1 MRAGRPRTPE
11 RVAAVGGHR
20 EWGWTSIMEP
30 IDFDGMLATTTEL
43 RTHLGDVRLPLATEQ
58 VESARQTAAHVRR
71 QLDDYVIPRLRDIDA
86 PVLAVVGGSTGAGK
100 STLVNSVVGAE
111 VTVPGVLRPTTRS
124 PVLIHHP
131 SAARWFEDD
140 RVLGS
145 LARVRGTPGQ
155 AVEGAHQ
162 LQLVASDAV
171 PEDLALLDAPDIDSV
186 LDRNREVAQHLLDAA
201 DLWVFVTTAARY
213 ADAVPWDF
221 LRTASRRGVGIG
233 LVLNRV
239 PPGAGDQIAPHLS
252 SMLAEEGLGDAPLFV
267 LEEQQLESGRLPVE
281 AVQPLRRWLDD
292 LAADREARAELV
304 RQSLAGAVG
313 DVSART
319 EEVASVVEQQVAAG
333 DQLAGIAT
341 GAFDEAHQELADDVR
356 DGTVMRGEVLARW
369 QDLVGTGDLLRELQ
383 SRIGRLR
390 DRLTASVT
398 GRPRT
403 VERFQGAVESGV
415 ETLVRERVAQA
426 TDQVVARW
434 RASAA
439 GAALLE
445 AGGEEL
451 RRPSADLGERASRL
465 VRDWQGGLLD
475 LLREEGSGK
484 RTTAKV
490 LSYGINGAALVV
502 MVGVFAQ
509 TGGLTGAEVAIAGGS
524 SAVGSTIL
532 EALLG
537 DQAVRRLTERAR
549 ADLDRR
555 TGALLAEEAERY
567 TALVEAHRPD
577 AATAHDLRRLA
588 GDVRRDL
595 GARTGRRR

>member
-1 MRAGRPRTPE
+1 ME
-11 RVAAVGGHR
+11 R
-20 EWGWTSIMEP
+20 
-30 IDFDGMLATTTEL
+30 IDLDGMLATTTAL
-43 RTHLGDVRLPLATEQ
+43 RAQLGEVRLPLATDD
-58 VESARQTAAHVRR
+58 VETARQTADHVRR

-155 AVEGAHQ
+155 PVEGAHQ
-162 LQLVASDAV
+162 LQLVASAAV

-186 LDRNREVAQHLLDAA
+186 LDRNREIAQHLLDAA

-239 PPGAGDQIAPHLS
+239 PPGAGDEIAPHLA
-252 SMLAEEGLGDAPLFV
+252 SMLADEGLGDAPLFV
-267 LEEQQLESGRLPVE
+267 LEEQVLSEGRLPTA
-281 AVQPLRRWLDD
+281 AVAPMRAWLDD
-292 LAADREARAELV
+292 LAADREARADLV
-304 RQSLAGAVG
+304 RQSLTGAVA
-313 DVSART
+313 DVSTRT
-319 EEVASVVEQQVAAG
+319 EEVASVVEQQQAAA
-333 DQLAGIAT
+333 DQLAGVAT
-341 GAFDEAHQELADDVR
+341 GAFADAHQRLADDVR

-369 QDLVGTGDLLRELQ
+369 QDLVGTGELLRELQ

-390 DRLTASVT
+390 DRIAASVT
-398 GRPRT
+398 GRPRN
-403 VERFQGAVESGV
+403 VEKFQGAVESGV
-415 ETLVRERVAQA
+415 ETLLRERVAEA
-426 TDQVVARW
+426 TDEVVLRW
-434 RASAA
+434 RATSA
-439 GAALLE
+439 GAALLD
-445 AGGEEL
+445 AGGDEL
-451 RRPSADLGERASRL
+451 RRPSDDLGERASRL

-475 LLREEGSGK
+475 LLREEGAGK
-484 RTTAKV
+484 RTTAKI
-490 LSYGINGAALVV
+490 LSYGLNGAALVL

-524 SAVGSTIL
+524 TAVGSTLL

-555 TGALLAEEAERY
+555 TGELLADEAERF
-567 TALVEAHRPD
+567 TSLVDGHRPD
-577 AATAHDLRRLA
+577 TTTARTLRELAAELRRA
-588 GDVRRDL
+588 L
-595 GARTGRRR
+595 GTDAGRRRR

>member
-1 MRAGRPRTPE
+1 MDG
-11 RVAAVGGHR
+11 
-20 EWGWTSIMEP
+20 
-30 IDFDGMLATTTEL
+30 IDFDGMLATTTAL
-43 RTHLGDVRLPLATEQ
+43 RTRLDDVRLPLATEQ
-58 VESARQTAAHVRR
+58 VEGARQTTVHVRR

-131 SAARWFEDD
+131 AAARWFEDD

-186 LDRNREVAQHLLDAA
+186 LDRNREIAQHLLDAA

-213 ADAVPWDF
+213 ADAVPWEF

-239 PPGAGDQIAPHLS
+239 PPGAAEEIAPHLA
-252 SMLAEEGLGDAPLFV
+252 SMLTDEGLGDAPLFV
-267 LEEQQLESGRLPVE
+267 LEEQALEAGRLPVD
-281 AVQPLRRWLDD
+281 AVRPLRVWLDD

-304 RQSLAGAVG
+304 RHSLAGAVA

-319 EEVASVVEQQVAAG
+319 EEVAGVVDQQLDAA
-333 DQLAGIAT
+333 DRLAGIAT
-341 GAFDEAHQELADDVR
+341 GAFDDAHQRLAADVR

-390 DRLTASVT
+390 DRITASVT
-398 GRPRT
+398 GRPRN
-403 VERFQGAVESGV
+403 VEKFQGAVESGV

-426 TDQVVARW
+426 TDQVVAQW
-434 RASAA
+434 RTTAA
-439 GAALLE
+439 GAALLD
-445 AGGEEL
+445 AGGDDL
-451 RRPSADLGERASRL
+451 RRPSTDLGDRASRL
-465 VRDWQGGLLD
+465 VRDWQGGVLD
-475 LLREEGSGK
+475 LLRDEGSGK

-490 LSYGINGAALVV
+490 LSYGLNGAALVV

-524 SAVGSTIL
+524 TAVGSTIL

-567 TALVEAHRPD
+567 TTLVDAHRPD
-577 AATAHDLRRLA
+577 GNDADELRRLA
-588 GDVRRDL
+588 ADLQRDL
-595 GARTGRRR
+595 GTRRRR

>member
-1 MRAGRPRTPE
+1 ME
-11 RVAAVGGHR
+11 R
-20 EWGWTSIMEP
+20 
-30 IDFDGMLATTTEL
+30 IDLDGMLATTTAL
-43 RTHLGDVRLPLATEQ
+43 REQLGEVRLPLATDH
-58 VESARQTAAHVRR
+58 VAAARETAEHVRR

-155 AVEGAHQ
+155 PVEGAHQ

-186 LDRNREVAQHLLDAA
+186 LDRNREIAQHLLDAA

-239 PPGAGDQIAPHLS
+239 PPGAGDEIAPHLA
-252 SMLAEEGLGDAPLFV
+252 SMLADEGLGAAPLFV
-267 LEEQQLESGRLPVE
+267 LEEQVLADGRLPT
-281 AVQPLRRWLDD
+281 AAIAPLRAWLDD
-292 LAADREARAELV
+292 LAADREARADLV
-304 RQSLAGAVG
+304 RQSLTGAVA
-313 DVSART
+313 DVSSRT
-319 EEVASVVEQQVAAG
+319 EEVASVVEQQQAAADELAGVATDAFAEAHE
-333 DQLAGIAT
+333 QLAG
-341 GAFDEAHQELADDVR
+341 DVR

-369 QDLVGTGDLLRELQ
+369 QDLVGTGELLRELQ

-390 DRLTASVT
+390 DRITASVT
-398 GRPRT
+398 GRPRN
-403 VERFQGAVESGV
+403 VEKFQGAVESGV
-415 ETLVRERVAQA
+415 ETLLRERVAEA
-426 TDQVVARW
+426 TDEVVLRW
-434 RASAA
+434 RATSA
-439 GAALLE
+439 GAALLD
-445 AGGEEL
+445 AGGETL
-451 RRPSADLGERASRL
+451 RRPSDDLGERASRL

-475 LLREEGSGK
+475 LLREEGAGK
-484 RTTAKV
+484 RTTAKI
-490 LSYGINGAALVV
+490 LSYGLNGAALVL

-524 SAVGSTIL
+524 TAVGSTLL

-537 DQAVRRLTERAR
+537 DQAVRRLTEKAR
-549 ADLDRR
+549 ADLDQR
-555 TGALLAEEAERY
+555 TGALLADEAARF
-567 TALVEAHRPD
+567 TALVDGHRPD
-577 AATAHDLRRLA
+577 TTTAGTLRELAADLRRALDTQR
-588 GDVRRDL
+588 G
-595 GARTGRRR
+595 GRPR

>member
-1 MRAGRPRTPE
+1 ME
-11 RVAAVGGHR
+11 R
-20 EWGWTSIMEP
+20 
-30 IDFDGMLATTTEL
+30 IDFDGMLATTSAL
-43 RTHLGDVRLPLATEQ
+43 RERLGDVRLPLATEH
-58 VESARQTAAHVRR
+58 VSSARQTAAHVQR

-131 SAARWFEDD
+131 TVARWFEDD

-186 LDRNREVAQHLLDAA
+186 LDRNREIAQHLLDAA

-252 SMLAEEGLGDAPLFV
+252 SMLADEGLGDAPLFV
-267 LEEQQLESGRLPVE
+267 LEEQALESGRLPAE

-292 LAADREARAELV
+292 LAADREARADLV
-304 RQSLAGAVG
+304 RHSLAGAVG

-319 EEVASVVEQQVAAG
+319 EEVASVVEQQVATAE
-333 DQLAGIAT
+333 QLAGIAT
-341 GAFDEAHQELADDVR
+341 GAFDEAHQRLAEDVR

-390 DRLTASVT
+390 DRVTASVT
-398 GRPRT
+398 GRPRN

-426 TDQVVARW
+426 TDGVVAGW
-434 RASAA
+434 RATPA
-439 GAALLE
+439 GAALLD
-445 AGGEEL
+445 AGSGEL
-451 RRPSADLGERASRL
+451 RRPSADLGDRAARL

-484 RTTAKV
+484 RTTAKI
-490 LSYGINGAALVV
+490 LSYGLNGAALVL

-524 SAVGSTIL
+524 TAVGSTLL

-555 TGALLAEEAERY
+555 TAALLAEEAERY
-567 TALVEAHRPD
+567 TALVDAHRPD
-577 AATAHDLRRLA
+577 ATTAHDLRRLA
-588 GDVRRDL
+588 GDLRRDL

>member
-1 MRAGRPRTPE
+1 ME
-11 RVAAVGGHR
+11 R
-20 EWGWTSIMEP
+20 
-30 IDFDGMLATTTEL
+30 IDLDGMLATTTAL
-43 RTHLGDVRLPLATEQ
+43 RAQLGEVRLPLATDD
-58 VESARQTAAHVRR
+58 VGAARRTADHVRR

-100 STLVNSVVGAE
+100 STLVNSVIGAE

-155 AVEGAHQ
+155 PVEGAHQ

-186 LDRNREVAQHLLDAA
+186 LDRNREIAQHLLDAA

-221 LRTASRRGVGIG
+221 LRSASRRGVGIG

-239 PPGAGDQIAPHLS
+239 PPGAGDEIAPHLA
-252 SMLAEEGLGDAPLFV
+252 SMLADEGLGDAPLFV
-267 LEEQQLESGRLPVE
+267 LEEQVLSDGRLPAA
-281 AVQPLRRWLDD
+281 AVAPMRAWLDD
-292 LAADREARAELV
+292 LAADREARADLV
-304 RQSLAGAVG
+304 RQSLTGAVA
-313 DVSART
+313 DVSTRT
-319 EEVASVVEQQVAAG
+319 EGVASVVEQQHAAA
-333 DQLAGIAT
+333 DQLAGVAAD
-341 GAFDEAHQELADDVR
+341 AFADAHQRLADDVR

-369 QDLVGTGDLLRELQ
+369 QDLVGTGELLRELQ

-390 DRLTASVT
+390 DRITASVT
-398 GRPRT
+398 GRPRN
-403 VERFQGAVESGV
+403 VEKFQGAVESGV
-415 ETLVRERVAQA
+415 ETLLRERVAEA
-426 TDQVVARW
+426 TDQVVLRW
-434 RASAA
+434 RATSA
-439 GAALLE
+439 GAALLD
-445 AGGEEL
+445 AGGDEL
-451 RRPSADLGERASRL
+451 KRPSDDLGERASRL

-475 LLREEGSGK
+475 LLREEGAGK
-484 RTTAKV
+484 RTTAKI
-490 LSYGINGAALVV
+490 LSYGLNGAALVL

-524 SAVGSTIL
+524 TAVGSTLL

-555 TGALLAEEAERY
+555 TGELLADEAERF
-567 TALVEAHRPD
+567 TSLVDGHRPD
-577 AATAHDLRRLA
+577 TTTASSLRQLATDLRRA
-588 GDVRRDL
+588 L
-595 GARTGRRR
+595 GTDAGRRRR

>member
-1 MRAGRPRTPE
+1 MDR
-11 RVAAVGGHR
+11 
-20 EWGWTSIMEP
+20 
-30 IDFDGMLATTTEL
+30 IDFDGMLATTTAL
-43 RTHLGDVRLPLATEQ
+43 RTQLDDVRLPLATDE
-58 VESARQTAAHVRR
+58 VESARRTSDHVRR

-131 SAARWFEDD
+131 AAARWFEDD

-155 AVEGAHQ
+155 QVEGAHQ

-186 LDRNREVAQHLLDAA
+186 LDRNREIAQHLLDAA

-239 PPGAGDQIAPHLS
+239 PPGAGDEIAPHLS

-267 LEEQQLESGRLPVE
+267 IDEQPLVDGRLSHD
-281 AVQPLRRWLDD
+281 AVQPLRSWLDD

-304 RQSLAGAVG
+304 RHSLAGAVA
-313 DVSART
+313 DVSTRT
-319 EEVASVVEQQVAAG
+319 EQVAGVVEQQIAAA

-341 GAFDEAHQELADDVR
+341 GAFAEAHRHLADDVR

-369 QDLVGTGDLLRELQ
+369 QDLVGTGELLRELQ

-390 DRLTASVT
+390 DRLAASVT
-398 GRPRT
+398 GRPRN
-403 VERFQGAVESGV
+403 VEKFQGAVETGV

-426 TDQVVARW
+426 TDQVVLRW
-434 RASAA
+434 RATSA
-439 GAALLE
+439 GRALLE
-445 AGGEEL
+445 GAGEEL
-451 RRPSADLGERASRL
+451 RRPSADLTERASRL

-475 LLREEGSGK
+475 LLRQEGAGK
-484 RTTAKV
+484 RTTAKI
-490 LSYGINGAALVV
+490 LSYGLNGAALVL

-524 SAVGSTIL
+524 TAVGSTLL

-537 DQAVRRLTERAR
+537 DQAVRRLTEQAR

-555 TGALLAEEAERY
+555 TAALLDAEAARY
-567 TALVEAHRPD
+567 TTLVEAHRPD
-577 AATAHDLRRLA
+577 ASAAQSLRTLA
-588 GDVRRDL
+588 GDLRRDL
-595 GARTGRRR
+595 GTGRRR

>member
-1 MRAGRPRTPE
+1 MGRIDLDRT
-11 RVAAVGGHR
+11 
-20 EWGWTSIMEP
+20 
-30 IDFDGMLATTTEL
+30 LATTTAL
-43 RTHLGDVRLPLATEQ
+43 RAQLGEVRLPLTTEQ
-58 VESARQTAAHVRR
+58 VDDARRTAEAVRR

-131 SAARWFEDD
+131 AAARWFDDD

-145 LARVRGTPGQ
+145 LARVRGVPGQ

-171 PEDLALLDAPDIDSV
+171 PEHLALLDAPDIDSV
-186 LDRNREVAQHLLDAA
+186 LDRNREIAQHLLDAA

-239 PPGAGDQIAPHLS
+239 PPGAGDQITPHLA
-252 SMLAEEGLGDAPLFV
+252 SMLADEGLGDAPLFV
-267 LEEQQLESGRLPVE
+267 LEEQALGAGRLPTE
-281 AVQPLRRWLDD
+281 AVAPLRAWLDD
-292 LAADREARAELV
+292 LAADREARADLV
-304 RQSLAGAVG
+304 RQSLTGAVA

-319 EEVASVVEQQVAAG
+319 TELAAVLEQQQATA
-333 DQLAGIAT
+333 DELAGAAT
-341 GAFDEAHQELADDVR
+341 AAFAEAHQRLADDVR

-390 DRLTASVT
+390 DRVTASVT
-398 GRPRT
+398 GRPRN

-415 ETLVRERVAQA
+415 ETLLRERVAEA
-426 TDQVVARW
+426 TDQIVLRW
-434 RASAA
+434 RATTAGTALLDAA
-439 GAALLE
+439 GD
-445 AGGEEL
+445 EL
-451 RRPSADLGERASRL
+451 RRPSSDLGERGARL

-475 LLREEGSGK
+475 LLREEGAGK
-484 RTTAKV
+484 RTTAKI
-490 LSYGINGAALVV
+490 LSYGLNGAALVL

-524 SAVGSTIL
+524 TAVGSTLL

-555 TGALLAEEAERY
+555 TGQLLAAEAERF
-567 TALVEAHRPD
+567 TSVVDANRPD
-577 AATAHDLRRLA
+577 TATAASLRELSDDLRRA
-588 GDVRRDL
+588 L
-595 GARTGRRR
+595 GAGSGRRRR

>member
-1 MRAGRPRTPE
+1 MDR
-11 RVAAVGGHR
+11 
-20 EWGWTSIMEP
+20 
-30 IDFDGMLATTTEL
+30 IDFDGMLATTTAL
-43 RTHLGDVRLPLATEQ
+43 RAQLDDVRLPLATED
-58 VESARQTAAHVRR
+58 VSAARQTVDHVRR

-100 STLVNSVVGAE
+100 STLVNSVVGAQ

-131 SAARWFEDD
+131 TAARWFEDD

-155 AVEGAHQ
+155 AVEAAHQ

-186 LDRNREVAQHLLDAA
+186 LDRNREIAQHLLDAA

-213 ADAVPWDF
+213 DDAVPWDF

-239 PPGAGDQIAPHLS
+239 PPGAGDEIAPHLS
-252 SMLAEEGLGDAPLFV
+252 SMLADEGLGDAPLFV
-267 LEEQQLESGRLPVE
+267 LEEQPLDDGRLPAS
-281 AVQPLRRWLDD
+281 AVQPLRSWLDD

-304 RQSLAGAVG
+304 RHSLAGAVA
-313 DVSART
+313 DVSNRT
-319 EEVASVVEQQVAAG
+319 GEVAGVVEQQVAVAE
-333 DQLAGIAT
+333 QLAGIAT
-341 GAFDEAHQELADDVR
+341 GAFAEAHQRLADDVR

-390 DRLTASVT
+390 DRVAASVT
-398 GRPRT
+398 GRPRN
-403 VERFQGAVESGV
+403 VEKFQGAVETGV

-426 TDQVVARW
+426 TDDVVLRW
-434 RASAA
+434 RATPG

-445 AGGEEL
+445 SGGAGL
-451 RRPSADLGERASRL
+451 RRPSPDLGDRASRL

-475 LLREEGSGK
+475 LLREEGAGK
-484 RTTAKV
+484 RTTAKI
-490 LSYGINGAALVV
+490 LSYGVNGAALVL

-524 SAVGSTIL
+524 TAVGSTLL

-549 ADLDRR
+549 ADLDER
-555 TGALLAEEAERY
+555 TAALLDDEVGRY
-567 TALVEAHRPD
+567 TSLVDAHRPD
-577 AATAHDLRRLA
+577 TSSAAELRRLA
-588 GDVRRDL
+588 GDLRRDL
-595 GARTGRRR
+595 GTGGRRR

>member
-1 MRAGRPRTPE
+1 MDR
-11 RVAAVGGHR
+11 
-20 EWGWTSIMEP
+20 
-30 IDFDGMLATTTEL
+30 IDLDEMLATTTAL
-43 RTHLGDVRLPLATEQ
+43 RAQLVDVRLPLATEQ
-58 VESARQTAAHVRR
+58 VEAARQTSEHVRR
-71 QLDDYVIPRLRDIDA
+71 QLDDYVLPRLRDIDA

-131 SAARWFEDD
+131 GAARWFEDD

-145 LARVRGTPGQ
+145 LARVRGVPGQ

-186 LDRNREVAQHLLDAA
+186 LDRNREIAQHLLDAA

-213 ADAVPWDF
+213 ADAVPWEF

-239 PPGAGDQIAPHLS
+239 PPGAAEEIAPHLS
-252 SMLAEEGLGDAPLFV
+252 SMLADEGLGDAPLFV
-267 LEEQQLESGRLPVE
+267 LEEQPLVDGRLPTS
-281 AVQPLRRWLDD
+281 AVQPLRSWLDD

-304 RQSLAGAVG
+304 RHSLAGAVA
-313 DVSART
+313 DVSTRT
-319 EEVASVVEQQVAAG
+319 EEVAGVVEQQVAAA
-333 DQLAGIAT
+333 DHLVDIAT
-341 GAFDEAHQELADDVR
+341 GAFDDAHARLADDVR

-369 QDLVGTGDLLRELQ
+369 QDLVGTGELLRELQ

-390 DRLTASVT
+390 DRVTASVT
-398 GRPRT
+398 GRPRN
-403 VERFQGAVESGV
+403 VEKFQGAVETGV

-426 TDQVVARW
+426 TDEIVLGW
-434 RASAA
+434 RATPA
-439 GAALLE
+439 GNALLE
-445 AGGEEL
+445 AAGPDL
-451 RRPSADLGERASRL
+451 RRPAADLPDRGSRL

-484 RTTAKV
+484 RTTAKI
-490 LSYGINGAALVV
+490 LSYGLNGAALVL

-509 TGGLTGAEVAIAGGS
+509 TGGLTGAEVVIAGGS
-524 SAVGSTIL
+524 TAVGSTLL

-537 DQAVRRLTERAR
+537 DQAVRRLTEQAR

-555 TGALLAEEAERY
+555 TGALLAEEAARY
-567 TALVEAHRPD
+567 TSLVDAHRPD
-577 AATAHDLRRLA
+577 GDSAEALRSLTGDLRRA
-588 GDVRRDL
+588 L
-595 GARTGRRR
+595 GTGSGRRR

>member
-1 MRAGRPRTPE
+1 ME
-11 RVAAVGGHR
+11 R
-20 EWGWTSIMEP
+20 
-30 IDFDGMLATTTEL
+30 IDLDGMLATTTAL
-43 RTHLGDVRLPLATEQ
+43 RAQLDEVRLPLATDA
-58 VESARQTAAHVRR
+58 VDDARQTADHVRR

-131 SAARWFEDD
+131 TAARWFEDD

-155 AVEGAHQ
+155 PVEGAHQ

-186 LDRNREVAQHLLDAA
+186 LDRNREIAQHLLDAA

-239 PPGAGDQIAPHLS
+239 PPGAGDEIAPHLA
-252 SMLAEEGLGDAPLFV
+252 SMLADEGLGDAPLFV
-267 LEEQQLESGRLPVE
+267 LEEQALVEGRLPAD
-281 AVQPLRRWLDD
+281 AVAPMRAWLDD
-292 LAADREARAELV
+292 LAADREARADLV
-304 RQSLAGAVG
+304 RQSLTGAVA

-319 EEVASVVEQQVAAG
+319 EEVASVVEQQQAVA
-333 DQLAGIAT
+333 DQLS
-341 GAFDEAHQELADDVR
+341 GAAADAFADAHQRLADDVR

-369 QDLVGTGDLLRELQ
+369 QDLVGTGELLRELQ
-383 SRIGRLR
+383 SRIGRAR
-390 DRLTASVT
+390 DRIAASIT
-398 GRPRT
+398 GRPRN
-403 VERFQGAVESGV
+403 VEKFQGAVESGV
-415 ETLVRERVAQA
+415 ETLLRERVAEA
-426 TDQVVARW
+426 TDEVVLRW
-434 RASAA
+434 RATGA
-439 GAALLE
+439 GAALLDD
-445 AGGEEL
+445 AGDEL
-451 RRPSADLGERASRL
+451 RRPSSDLGERASRL

-475 LLREEGSGK
+475 LLREEGAGK
-484 RTTAKV
+484 RTTAKI
-490 LSYGINGAALVV
+490 LSYGLNGAALVL

-524 SAVGSTIL
+524 TAVGSTLL

-555 TGALLAEEAERY
+555 TGELLAGEAERF
-567 TALVEAHRPD
+567 TSLVDAHRPD
-577 AATAHDLRRLA
+577 TTTAGTLRELAAELRRA
-588 GDVRRDL
+588 L
-595 GARTGRRR
+595 GTDAGRRRR

>member
-1 MRAGRPRTPE
+1 M
-11 RVAAVGGHR
+11 
-20 EWGWTSIMEP
+20 
-30 IDFDGMLATTTEL
+30 
-43 RTHLGDVRLPLATEQ
+43 RLPLATEH
-58 VESARQTAAHVRR
+58 VEGARQTAMHVRR

-100 STLVNSVVGAE
+100 STLVNSVVGSE

-186 LDRNREVAQHLLDAA
+186 LDRNREIAQHLLDAA

-213 ADAVPWDF
+213 ADAVPWEF
-221 LRTASRRGVGIG
+221 LRAASRRGVGIG

-239 PPGAGDQIAPHLS
+239 PPGAAEEIAPHLA
-252 SMLAEEGLGDAPLFV
+252 SMLTDEGLGDAPLFV
-267 LEEQQLESGRLPVE
+267 LEEQRLEDGRLPVE
-281 AVQPLRRWLDD
+281 AVRPLRAWLDD
-292 LAADREARAELV
+292 LAADREVRAELV
-304 RQSLAGAVG
+304 RQSLAGAVA

-319 EEVASVVEQQVAAG
+319 EEVATVVDQQLGAA
-333 DQLAGIAT
+333 DRLAGIAT
-341 GAFDEAHQELADDVR
+341 GAFDDAHQRLADDIR

-390 DRLTASVT
+390 DRLTATVT
-398 GRPRT
+398 GRPRN

-426 TDQVVARW
+426 TDQVVAQW
-434 RASAA
+434 RTSAA
-439 GAALLE
+439 GSALLD
-445 AGGEEL
+445 AGGDAL
-451 RRPSADLGERASRL
+451 RRPSADLGDRASRL
-465 VRDWQGGLLD
+465 VRDWQGGVLD
-475 LLREEGSGK
+475 LLRAEGSGK

-490 LSYGINGAALVV
+490 LSYGLNGAALVV
-502 MVGVFAQ
+502 IVGVFAQ
-509 TGGLTGAEVAIAGGS
+509 TGGLTGTEVAIAGGS
-524 SAVGSTIL
+524 TAVGSTLL

-537 DQAVRRLTERAR
+537 DQAVRRLTEKAR

-555 TGALLAEEAERY
+555 TGALLAEEVERY
-567 TALVEAHRPD
+567 TSLVDAHRPD
-577 AATAHDLRRLA
+577 GSDADELRRLA
-588 GDVRRDL
+588 ADLQRDL
-595 GARTGRRR
+595 GTRRQR

>member
-1 MRAGRPRTPE
+1 ME
-11 RVAAVGGHR
+11 R
-20 EWGWTSIMEP
+20 
-30 IDFDGMLATTTEL
+30 IDLDGMLATTTAL
-43 RTHLGDVRLPLATEQ
+43 REQLGAVRLPLATDH
-58 VESARQTAAHVRR
+58 VDAARETAEHVRR

-155 AVEGAHQ
+155 PVEGAHQ

-186 LDRNREVAQHLLDAA
+186 LDRNREIAQHLLDAA

-239 PPGAGDQIAPHLS
+239 PPGAGDEIAPHLA
-252 SMLAEEGLGDAPLFV
+252 SMLADEGLGAAPLFV
-267 LEEQQLESGRLPVE
+267 LEEQVLADGRLPT
-281 AVQPLRRWLDD
+281 AAIAPLRAWLDD
-292 LAADREARAELV
+292 LAADREARADLV
-304 RQSLAGAVG
+304 RQSLTGAVA
-313 DVSART
+313 DVSSRT
-319 EEVASVVEQQVAAG
+319 EEVASVVEQQQAAADELAGVATDAFAEAHE
-333 DQLAGIAT
+333 QLAG
-341 GAFDEAHQELADDVR
+341 DVR

-369 QDLVGTGDLLRELQ
+369 QDLVGTGELLRELQ

-390 DRLTASVT
+390 DRITASVT
-398 GRPRT
+398 GRPRN
-403 VERFQGAVESGV
+403 VEKFQGAVESGV
-415 ETLVRERVAQA
+415 ETLLRERVAEA
-426 TDQVVARW
+426 TDEVVLRW
-434 RASAA
+434 RATSA
-439 GAALLE
+439 GAALLD
-445 AGGEEL
+445 AGGETL
-451 RRPSADLGERASRL
+451 RRPSDDLGERASRL

-475 LLREEGSGK
+475 LLREEGAGK
-484 RTTAKV
+484 RTTAKI
-490 LSYGINGAALVV
+490 LSYGLNGAALVL

-524 SAVGSTIL
+524 TAVGSTLL

-537 DQAVRRLTERAR
+537 DQAVRRLTEKAR
-549 ADLDRR
+549 ADLDQR
-555 TGALLAEEAERY
+555 TGALLADEAARF
-567 TALVEAHRPD
+567 TALVDGHRPD
-577 AATAHDLRRLA
+577 TTTAGTLRELAADLRRALDTQR
-588 GDVRRDL
+588 G
-595 GARTGRRR
+595 GRPR